1 MKKTILTLLV
11 LCCTAGIVNAQFGG
25 LGKKLKEKAK
35 TAVTQKKNEVQAE
48 AKQEVKQKA
57 NQVASN
63 LEPYEQKMDDGS
75 IAFKGDDLGMYKE
88 ARKTDW
94 EDLQSRC
101 AYNPK
106 IWNPNTELVERN
118 TLYYLYKW
126 KKACEKGD
134 TEKMVD
140 EGFNRLNWCITQVK
154 NINQD
159 NNYKI
164 KVLDFKQFAADY
176 DKSLDTFYK
185 VMWDGSPKVEKSY
198 KQLKTQ
204 ADFDTYTKENLARW
218 NWVLD
223 KVDEAKS
230 ANKPQT
236 MQFYLNYMVS
246 QREVMLSWKYL
257 KGNENGFAEFDERLK
272 KLLAE
277 TPKSFQENNKVLT
290 VEECL
295 AKQKA
300 QEEKW
305 AKEKAEREAERQAAI
320 AANTKPWP
328 KSNMPELQEECLRI
342 FKAKFPDQDVRRV
355 SIENGN
361 WHIQRK
367 NGNIELRLV
376 RVWVDKKDS
385 EGKRIASDYSVCQYY
400 QGGGKYG
407 KTQYHGVGLSS
418 FYIAE

>member
-1 MKKTILTLLV
+1 MKKTILMLLV
-11 LCCTAGIVNAQFGG
+11 LCCTAGIANAQFGG

-48 AKQEVKQKA
+48 AKQELKQKA
-57 NQVASN
+57 NQAASN

-106 IWNPNTELVERN
+106 VWNPNTELVERN

-126 KKACEKGD
+126 KKACEEGN

-140 EGFNRLNWCITQVK
+140 EAFNRLNWCITQVK

-185 VMWDGSPKVEKSY
+185 VMWDGSPKIEKSY

-295 AKQKA
+295 AKQKHKKKNG
-300 QEEKW
+300 QKKKQ
-305 AKEKAEREAERQAAI
+305 KEKQNVKLPLQPTQSHGLNQICLNYKKNAYASS
-320 AANTKPWP
+320 KPNFQIKMYAVYP
-328 KSNMPELQEECLRI
+328 LKMEIGTFN
-342 FKAKFPDQDVRRV
+342 
-355 SIENGN
+355 
-361 WHIQRK
+361 
-367 NGNIELRLV
+367 
-376 RVWVDKKDS
+376 
-385 EGKRIASDYSVCQYY
+385 
-400 QGGGKYG
+400 G
-407 KTQYHGVGLSS
+407 KTATLNSAWLEYGLTKKTRKEN
-418 FYIAE
+418 A

>member
-1 MKKTILTLLV
+1 MKKTILTLFV
-11 LCCTAGIVNAQFGG
+11 LCSTASIVNAQFGG
-25 LGKKLKEKAK
+25 LGKKLKEKAR

-328 KSNMPELQEECLRI
+328 ESNMPELQEECLRI

-355 SIENGN
+355 SIEN
-361 WHIQRK
+361 
-367 NGNIELRLV
+367 
-376 RVWVDKKDS
+376 
-385 EGKRIASDYSVCQYY
+385 
-400 QGGGKYG
+400 
-407 KTQYHGVGLSS
+407 
-418 FYIAE
+418 